1 MNLYHKSNLVC
12 TNCQASGHST
22 QQCIKIQAKKELLEK
37 QRKRREARMELD
49 RMAPKLLLHTLHLI
63 KIPFKTIAP
72 ISDIYNQPI
81 THKVTKSYL
90 IFAKLIRKPIN
101 LNLNNSLL
109 LLLYL
114 LPLRLCL
121 FIPR

>member
-1 MNLYHKSNLVC
+1 
-12 TNCQASGHST
+12 
-22 QQCIKIQAKKELLEK
+22 
-37 QRKRREARMELD
+37 
-49 RMAPKLLLHTLHLI
+49 MAPKLLLHTLHLI
-63 KIPFKTIAP
+63 KIPFKIIAP
-72 ISDIYNQPI
+72 ISDIYTQPI